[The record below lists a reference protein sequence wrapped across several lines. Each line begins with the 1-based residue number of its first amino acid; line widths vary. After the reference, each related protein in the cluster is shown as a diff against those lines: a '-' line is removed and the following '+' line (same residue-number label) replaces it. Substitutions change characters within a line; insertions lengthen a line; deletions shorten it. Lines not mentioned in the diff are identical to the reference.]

1 MYIMYCYISFIDK
14 TCRETIFLSK
24 SLISLEVHLFFV
36 KTIFLL
42 FPMFDFLLQVSK
54 RIEEKANGF
63 DQEAQE
69 SSK

>member
-1 MYIMYCYISFIDK
+1 MHIVSCKMSSISCKD
-14 TCRETIFLSK
+14 
-24 SLISLEVHLFFV
+24 VYM
-36 KTIFLL
+36 L